1 MPGFPVVAV
10 IGAGAWGTAF
20 AVHLAS
26 IGHSPRMWALEEE
39 TVADINSGENKTFLP
54 GVRLPGK
61 IRAGKDIDSVIEGAD
76 IVFMAV
82 PTQHLASVLDRIDL
96 KKVGDGTIFVDLAK
110 GIERKTG
117 RFPSQIIRSYFPNA
131 HILVLSGP
139 SFASEVAKGKP
150 TVLVTA
156 GDRDTAKHLQD
167 VISGPTMRVYRSE
180 DILGVEL
187 GGALKNVFALAAGMI
202 DGLGLGENT
211 RSAMIVRGLA
221 EVRKLALAMGADNNT
236 IFGISGL
243 GDLVLTCTSDQS
255 RNYRMGKMI
264 AEGNSPTEILKK
276 VNWVAEGV
284 FTASAALQI
293 AEENDVEMPITE
305 MVQRVID
312 EDISPEDAVA
322 ELMSRPY
329 KEEFVQ

>member
-1 MPGFPVVAV
+1 MSGFPVIAV

-20 AVHLAS
+20 AVHLAF
-26 IGHSPRMWALEEE
+26 IGQSPKIWAFEEE
-39 TVADINSGENKTFLP
+39 TAADINSGENTTFLP
-54 GVRLPGK
+54 GVQLSEK
-61 IRAGKDIDSVIEGAD
+61 ICAYKDIDRVVSGAD

-82 PTQHLASVLDRIDL
+82 PTQHLASVLDRIDS
-96 KKVGDGTIFVDLAK
+96 KKVGVETIFVDLAK

-117 RFPSQIIRSYFPNA
+117 RFPSQIIRGYFPNNR
-131 HILVLSGP
+131 ILVLSGP
-139 SFASEVAKGKP
+139 SFASEVAEGKP

-167 VISGPTMRVYRSE
+167 VISGPTMRVYRSD

-187 GGALKNVFALAAGMI
+187 GGALKNVFALASGMI

-211 RSAMIVRGLA
+211 QSAMIVRGLA

-243 GDLVLTCTSDQS
+243 GDLVLTCTSEQS

-264 AEGNSPTEILKK
+264 AEGNSPSKILDS
-276 VNWVAEGV
+276 VSWVAEGI
-284 FTASAALQI
+284 FTASAALQL
-293 AEENDVEMPITE
+293 AEEYDVEMPITQ

-322 ELMSRPY
+322 ELMNRPY